1 MAVVV
6 QLCPSV
12 CASSHFAVLLGAY
25 GASLSIL
32 GECGNWGVGP
42 GGVGQGAV
50 AQERVGTRGGAWGCG
65 AGCCDSGE
73 SGDQGVGTGGVGQ
86 GAVTQE
92 SVGIERWDLGVW
104 GPNAMTWDLGPQ
116 GPGGVASGYGHW
128 PLLPEVYG
136 RPRGEPSGGFLN

>member
-42 GGVGQGAV
+42 
-50 AQERVGTRGGAWGCG
+50 
-65 AGCCDSGE
+65 
-73 SGDQGVGTGGVGQ
+73 GGVGQ

>member
-50 AQERVGTRGGAWGCG
+50 
-65 AGCCDSGE
+65 
-73 SGDQGVGTGGVGQ
+73 
-86 GAVTQE
+86 TQE

-104 GPNAMTWDLGPQ
+104 GPNAMTWDRRDQ
-116 GPGGVASGYGHW
+116 GVWLRGMGTGRCCQKYMGGLEGSHQEA
-128 PLLPEVYG
+128 
-136 RPRGEPSGGFLN
+136 F